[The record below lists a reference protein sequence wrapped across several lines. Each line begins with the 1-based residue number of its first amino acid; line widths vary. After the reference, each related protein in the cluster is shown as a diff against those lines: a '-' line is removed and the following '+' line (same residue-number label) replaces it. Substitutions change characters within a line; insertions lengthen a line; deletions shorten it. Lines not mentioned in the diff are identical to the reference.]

1 MSSKPEQK
9 DQRTDL
15 GRRGFFK
22 SLGGAS
28 AVAAAAV
35 ASPLAASPALASE
48 NQNERTK
55 ARYKESEHVKNF
67 YRTNRY

>member
-1 MSSKPEQK
+1 MSSKPEK
-9 DQRTDL
+9 NELD
-15 GRRGFFK
+15 RRSFFK

-28 AVAAAAV
+28 AAAAV
-35 ASPLAASPALASE
+35 AVAAPLAATPALATE

-55 ARYKESEHVKNF
+55 ARYKDSEHVKNF

>member
-1 MSSKPEQK
+1 MSSKPENKQI
-9 DQRTDL
+9 D
-15 GRRGFFK
+15 RRSFFK
-22 SLGGAS
+22 SLSGAS
-28 AVAAAAV
+28 AAAAV
-35 ASPLAASPALASE
+35 AVVTPLAATPALATE

>member
-1 MSSKPEQK
+1 MSSKPEKK
-9 DQRTDL
+9 DID
-15 GRRGFFK
+15 RRSFFK

-28 AVAAAAV
+28 AAAAAAV
-35 ASPLAASPALASE
+35 ATPLASSPALATE

>member
-1 MSSKPEQK
+1 MSKPDQK
-9 DQRTDL
+9 QFD
-15 GRRGFFK
+15 RRSFFK

-28 AVAAAAV
+28 AAAAV
-35 ASPLAASPALASE
+35 AVTTTVAPTAAAATE